1 MLFPS
6 SVAKC
11 CLVCA
16 GKDVVFHA
24 NKDGLKGQIS
34 DDLGDAE
41 MQKLTVKWTMRN
53 KWKVYYVLWSH
64 LLRYHSAF
72 VINENVFCDLLIWKY
87 IIYNCE
93 FSEGA

>member
-34 DDLGDAE
+34 DNLGDAE
-41 MQKLTVKWTMRN
+41 LQKLTVK
-53 KWKVYYVLWSH
+53 
-64 LLRYHSAF
+64 
-72 VINENVFCDLLIWKY
+72 
-87 IIYNCE
+87 
-93 FSEGA
+93 